1 MLNENVF
8 IEKIAELMG
17 WYVNFRLDLFDKD
30 ENGKKVMS
38 YQFQLW
44 YKAFEKFSNED
55 FTMMID
61 NYKRENIYPPSSPTS
76 IISFTK
82 KQLERFNGK
91 AIEGAWQSLED
102 FIKSEGFGWA
112 RKQLSNGEIV
122 DYQPLKFVLKKYGD
136 KKLVKVYET
145 MVSKLKDMN
154 DYNKDKIREEFFS
167 KYADLLMDEIT
178 QNLEQGKL
186 TRMLL
191 DDDKL
196 KLGEGK

>member
-8 IEKIAELMG
+8 IEKIAELMA

-44 YKAFEKFSNED
+44 YSAFEKFSNQD

-61 NYKRENIYPPSSPTS
+61 TYKRENIYPPSSPTS
-76 IISFTK
+76 ITSFIKEQMK
-82 KQLERFNGK
+82 KSNGSH
-91 AIEGAWQSLED
+91 IESAWQSLEN

-112 RKQLSNGEIV
+112 KKQLSSGEVV
-122 DYQPLKFVLKKYGD
+122 DYQPLKIMIKKYGD
-136 KKLVKVYET
+136 KKLEKVYD
-145 MVSKLKDMN
+145 MMASKLRDMN
-154 DYNKDKIREEFFS
+154 DYNKSKLRDEFAS
-167 KYADLLMDEIT
+167 LYADLLMEEISE
-178 QNLEQGKL
+178 NINQGKL
-186 TRMLL
+186 TNFLMS

-196 KLGEGK
+196 KLE

>member
-17 WYVNFRLDLFDKD
+17 WYINFKLDLFDKD

-38 YQFQLW
+38 YQFELW
-44 YKAFEKFSNED
+44 YKAFQKFSNED

-61 NYKRENIYPPSSPTS
+61 SYKRENIYPPSSPTS

-82 KQLERFNGK
+82 KQLEKLNGV
-91 AIEGAWQSLED
+91 AIEGAWQSLEE
-102 FIKSEGFGWA
+102 FVKSEGFGWA
-112 RKQLSNGEIV
+112 RKLLSNGDVV
-122 DYQPLKFVLKKYGD
+122 DYQPLKFAIKKYGD
-136 KKLVKVYET
+136 KKLERVYDT

-154 DYNKDKIREEFFS
+154 DYNKDKIRDEFFS
-167 KYADLLMDEIT
+167 KYADLLMEEIT
-178 QNLEQGKL
+178 ENLEQGKL
-186 TRMLL
+186 TRMLFE
-191 DDDKL
+191 DDKL